1 MSSPIRADRVA
12 RYAALIEA
20 EGATLEELAQRVAD
34 GDSLVA
40 ICKDWDVPYG
50 RFASWVASDPARN
63 DVYEGALRI
72 YTDAMA
78 FEARDI
84 ADTTQ
89 LGERRKTTDEG
100 TEVVEEDMLGHRKLR
115 VETRL
120 KLMAKWH
127 RARYGDSL
135 VVQHQGET
143 VVRLTFGGERPAL
156 AGSSS
161 VVPAAPGIEEDFV

>member
-1 MSSPIRADRVA
+1 MGRVMTDRVA

-20 EGATLEELAQRVAD
+20 EAAAVEEMAQRVTD
-34 GDSLVA
+34 GESLVA
-40 ICKDWDVPYG
+40 ICKGWDVPYG
-50 RFASWVASDPARN
+50 RFASWVVSDPARN

-89 LGERRKTTDEG
+89 VGERRKTTEEG
-100 TEVVEEDMLGHRKLR
+100 TEVIEEDMLGHRKLR

-135 VVQHQGET
+135 GVQHQGET

-161 VVPAAPGIEEDFV
+161 VVPTAGAIEEDYV